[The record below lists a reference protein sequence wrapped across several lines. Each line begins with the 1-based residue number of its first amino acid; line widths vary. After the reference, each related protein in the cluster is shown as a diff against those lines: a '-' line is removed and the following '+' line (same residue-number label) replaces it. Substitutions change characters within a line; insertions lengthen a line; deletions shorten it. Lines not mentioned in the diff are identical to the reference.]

1 MKNSEINIRDPFVLA
16 FEGKYYMYGTRGATC
31 WGPATGFDVYVGTDL
46 ENWSDPIEIFH
57 TPEGFWADR
66 NYWAPEVHYY
76 KENFYLFATFKAEGQ
91 CRGTQILKSASPIGP
106 FKIHSE
112 GPVTPRDWECLDGTL
127 YIDKNGTPH
136 MIFCHEWVQVQ
147 DGKMYVVE
155 LSKDLKR
162 AIGKPRLLFS
172 ASEALWSVAVK
183 DGSVYVTD
191 GPFLYRCTHGDLLM
205 IWSSFSK
212 GGYGVGIAKS
222 DNGEITGNW
231 LQEEN
236 LLFKKNGGHGMI
248 FKSFDEK
255 LFLALHTP
263 NEHLAE
269 RPVFFE
275 LVDRNNR
282 LYQKE

>member
-127 YIDKNGTPH
+127 YIDKNGTPPH
-136 MIFCHEWVQVQ
+136 DI
-147 DGKMYVVE
+147 
-155 LSKDLKR
+155 L
-162 AIGKPRLLFS
+162 P
-172 ASEALWSVAVK
+172 
-183 DGSVYVTD
+183 
-191 GPFLYRCTHGDLLM
+191 
-205 IWSSFSK
+205 
-212 GGYGVGIAKS
+212 
-222 DNGEITGNW
+222 
-231 LQEEN
+231 
-236 LLFKKNGGHGMI
+236 
-248 FKSFDEK
+248 
-255 LFLALHTP
+255 
-263 NEHLAE
+263 
-269 RPVFFE
+269 
-275 LVDRNNR
+275 
-282 LYQKE
+282 